1 MFQYER
7 RAKFYGE
14 DTFVNALFASISH
27 ATYRFQAH
35 CAAAELSDTYKIL
48 EITFTR
54 KMHCCKAVRMVNTT
68 LEVTHRYSVMLQ
80 PISIIY

>member
-1 MFQYER
+1 MFQHDR

-14 DTFVNALFASISH
+14 DTLVNALCVSISH

-35 CAAAELSDTYKIL
+35 CAAAELSDTDKIL

-54 KMHCCKAVRMVNTT
+54 KMHCCEAVRTVNTT
-68 LEVTHRYSVMLQ
+68 QVQRSAPTDQHYVLSW
-80 PISIIY
+80 S